1 MIETN
6 TPFEVED
13 NWLIWLKEG
22 DHNVLEEDKDPK
34 YYTIENVKCD
44 KEGSYYKQFSLP
56 TYKELLKENHTAKK
70 KVKKKLTSQKMGA
83 KLKKEIFTKTK
94 KK

>member
-1 MIETN
+1 MLNAILIL
-6 TPFEVED
+6 TP
-13 NWLIWLKEG
+13 NK
-22 DHNVLEEDKDPK
+22 H
-34 YYTIENVKCD
+34 